1 MYKCEINTTGNE
13 RLGFRRKRKNIPSVK
28 CGQSIVGSVTAG
40 HNAG

>member
-28 CGQSIVGSVTAG
+28 CGQSIVGSVTTG